1 MFTQYIC
8 EAGESISKK
17 KKTTKTTTTTT
28 KHTHTG
34 RRLEERHRKKTNHEL
49 SPRESVVQRVH
60 ESRSAQLLHHP
71 CITVAV

>member
-34 RRLEERHRKKTNHEL
+34 RRLEERHRKKNK
-49 SPRESVVQRVH
+49 P
-60 ESRSAQLLHHP
+60 
-71 CITVAV
+71 

>member
-28 KHTHTG
+28 KHTH
-34 RRLEERHRKKTNHEL
+34 REEAGGEAQKKTNHEL
-49 SPRESVVQRVH
+49 SPRQSVVQGVH
-60 ESRSAQLLHHP
+60 ESRSTQLLHHP